1 MNIRLSKRMSWERNK
16 RDNDCKRSRLSA
28 FRLWGKVVDSMS
40 CDDLM
45 DMLLLRK
52 MKAMKD
58 SPLVPKGK
66 L

>member
-1 MNIRLSKRMSWERNK
+1 MNIRLSKRMSWERKK

-28 FRLWGKVVDSMS
+28 FRLWGKVVNDMS

-52 MKAMKD
+52 ISAVKA
-58 SPLVPKGK
+58 SPLVPKSK
-66 L
+66 